1 MSSEFKKY
9 LKESLYE
16 NHPSMRSN
24 TTRGTSNCKPCQ
36 VAKVERL
43 AEEFGSILSE
53 NSSEIISSVLSEG
66 FDIASL
72 ITMFKPLLQKL
83 MNKFGV
89 DTSDIFDMAEDF
101 IPEGYLQ
108 NLMLEQS
115 GIPIEDDD
123 DDWIWILIIVLIG
136 GYFVYQY
143 VRRKK
148 KRRRR
153 TTPRPTNPG
162 GGDDDDTTPGSG
174 GDTAPGSGGGQDWP
188 GSSPGGFGDLT
199 SLPGDEGWA

>member
-123 DDWIWILIIVLIG
+123 DDDWIWILIIVIIG
-136 GYFVYQY
+136 GLIVYQWSKKK
-143 VRRKK
+143 KK
-148 KRRRR
+148 KRN
-153 TTPRPTNPG
+153 RPTNPG
-162 GGDDDDTTPGSG
+162 GGGGGG
-174 GDTAPGSGGGQDWP
+174 GDTAPGSGGGQVWP
-188 GSSPGGFGDLT
+188 GSSPGQGGGIGDLT
-199 SLPGDEGWA
+199 RLSGDEGWA

>member
-123 DDWIWILIIVLIG
+123 DDDWFWILIIVIIG
-136 GYFVYQY
+136 GLIVYQWSKKK
-143 VRRKK
+143 KK
-148 KRRRR
+148 KRN
-153 TTPRPTNPG
+153 RPTNPG
-162 GGDDDDTTPGSG
+162 GGGGGG
-174 GDTAPGSGGGQDWP
+174 GDTAPGSGGGQVWP

-199 SLPGDEGWA
+199 RLSGDEGWA